1 MKSVVRIANASGY
14 WGDDPEALYRQ
25 VTGGPLDYVT
35 MDFLAEIT
43 MVILQR
49 QRARDPKAGFAYDFV
64 RQLETALPAI
74 VERGI
79 TVVVNAGGINPA
91 GCADAVAAVCQAAG
105 VSLPIGVVSG
115 DDVLP
120 RLAALEA
127 AGTTLDHMDG
137 ERRYDEVRGRIVAA
151 NAYLG
156 ARPVVEALRG
166 GARIVVTGR
175 TTDAALILAPLVHE
189 FGWSWDDWDRLAAGI
204 AAGHILECG
213 AQATGG
219 NFTDWQRVPSM
230 LDTGYPIAE
239 AAPDGS
245 FVVTKHP
252 NTGGVVTPRTVTEQ
266 LLYEIGDPHAY
277 LTPDVSAD
285 FTTLQ
290 LTQDGTDRVRVS
302 GARGAPP
309 PQTLKLSMVYRHGYR
324 AVGTVLISGP
334 SVIAKADRL
343 AEMIWHRVGTDF
355 ADRRTDCIGFN
366 ACWGGAA
373 ATGPEPNEII
383 FRVAVADP
391 DRRKLQRFSTQL
403 LGFALQGPPGLG
415 IFGGRPEVQEAYGF
429 WPALVPRQLVDAAVA
444 VRRDGAETTAVVPM
458 ALPVAAAPLAP
469 EPSGGAAAEPDR
481 GAADG
486 PPRRARPVRLATI
499 AYARSGDKGD
509 HANIGVA
516 ARSPE
521 AYAFLRETL
530 SAKRVRAF
538 YQDLIDGPAVRY
550 ELPNLLAL
558 NFLLHNALGGG
569 GTLSLRV
576 DHQGKTLA
584 QGLLTME
591 LDVPD
596 DVLASC
602 GA

>member
-25 VTGGPLDYVT
+25 VTGGEVDYVT

-49 QRARDPKAGFAYDFV
+49 QRARDPRAGFAYDFV
-64 RQLETALPAI
+64 EQLERALPAI
-74 VERGI
+74 AERGT
-79 TVVVNAGGINPA
+79 TVIVNAGGINPA
-91 GCADAVAAVCQAAG
+91 GCAEAIDALCHKAG
-105 VSLPIGVVSG
+105 LSLPIGVISG
-115 DDVLP
+115 DDLLA
-120 RLAALEA
+120 RLDALEA
-127 AGTTLDHMDG
+127 AGAQLDHMDG
-137 ERRYDEVRGRIVAA
+137 ERRYDEIRGRVVAA
-151 NAYLG
+151 NAYIS
-156 ARPVVEALRG
+156 ARPVAEALRG

-175 TTDAALILAPLVHE
+175 TTDVALILAPLAYE
-189 FGWSWDDWDRLAAGI
+189 FGWAWDDWDRLAAGI

-219 NFTDWQRVPSM
+219 NFTDWLRVPSM
-230 LDTGYPIAE
+230 LDMGYPIAE
-239 AAPDGS
+239 VQPTGS

-252 NTGGVVTPRTVTEQ
+252 GTGGVVTPRTITEQ
-266 LLYEIGDPHAY
+266 LLYEIGDPIAY

-285 FTTLQ
+285 FTALQ
-290 LTQDGTDRVRVS
+290 LTQEGADRVRVS
-302 GARGAPP
+302 HARGAPP
-309 PQTLKLSMVYRHGYR
+309 PTTLKVSMVYRQGYR

-334 SVIAKADRL
+334 NVIAKGERL

-355 ADRRTDCIGFN
+355 ADRRTDFIGFN

-373 ATGPEPNEII
+373 AAEPEPNEVV

-391 DRRKLQRFSTQL
+391 DRAKLQRFAKHL

-415 IFGGRPEVQEAYGF
+415 IFGGRPEVQEAFGF
-429 WPALVPRQLVDAAVA
+429 WPALVPRDLVTASVA
-444 VRRDGAETTAVVPM
+444 VRHDGRETTVDVPLRLPEADRAVRPAAPDAPADGAPTP
-458 ALPVAAAPLAP
+458 
-469 EPSGGAAAEPDR
+469 
-481 GAADG
+481 
-486 PPRRARPVRLATI
+486 ARSTRLQRTRLGTI

-509 HANIGVA
+509 DANIGVA
-516 ARSPE
+516 ARSAE

-530 SAKRVRAF
+530 SANRVRAF
-538 YQDLIDGPAVRY
+538 YRDRVAGPVVRY
-550 ELPNLLAL
+550 ELPNLLAF
-558 NFLLHNALGGG
+558 NFLLRHALGGG

-596 DVLASC
+596 DVLASV

>member
-1 MKSVVRIANASGY
+1 MKSLVRIANASGY

-49 QRARDPKAGFAYDFV
+49 QRARDARAGFAYDFV
-64 RQLETALPAI
+64 EQLERALPAV

-79 TVVVNAGGINPA
+79 TLVVNAGGINPS
-91 GCADAVAAVCQAAG
+91 GCAEAIEALCRKAG
-105 VSLPIGVVSG
+105 VSLPIAEVSG
-115 DDVLP
+115 DDMLP
-120 RLAALEA
+120 RLDELEA
-127 AGTTLDHMDG
+127 AGARLDHMDG
-137 ERRYDEVRGRIVAA
+137 ERSYDEIRGRVVAA
-151 NAYLG
+151 NAYIG
-156 ARPVVEALRG
+156 ALPVAEALRS

-189 FGWSWDDWDRLAAGI
+189 FGWAWDDWDRLAAGI

-219 NFTDWQRVPSM
+219 NFTDWNREPSM
-230 LDTGYPIAE
+230 LDMGYPIAE
-239 AAPDGS
+239 VEADGT

-252 NTGGVVTPRTVTEQ
+252 GTGGIVTPRTITEQ
-266 LLYEIGDPHAY
+266 LLYEIGDPRAY

-285 FTTLQ
+285 FTALR
-290 LTQDGTDRVRVS
+290 LMQDGADRVRVS
-302 GARGAPP
+302 NARGTPAPA
-309 PQTLKLSMVYRHGYR
+309 TLKVSMVYRHGYR

-334 SVIAKADRL
+334 NVIAKGERL

-355 ADRRTDCIGFN
+355 ADRRTDFIGFN

-373 ATGPEPNEII
+373 AAGPEPNEVI
-383 FRVAVADP
+383 FRIGVADP
-391 DRRKLQRFSTQL
+391 DRGKLQRFAKLL

-415 IFGGRPEVQEAYGF
+415 IFGGRPDVQEAFGF
-429 WPALVPRQLVDAAVA
+429 WPALIPRELVDAVVA
-444 VRRDGAETTAVVPM
+444 VRNNGEQSTSQVPM
-458 ALPVAAAPLAP
+458 ALPPNGRP
-469 EPSGGAAAEPDR
+469 
-481 GAADG
+481 
-486 PPRRARPVRLATI
+486 ARPVESEAALSDGAPRRSGRLQQVRLGTI

-509 HANIGVA
+509 HANVGVA
-516 ARSPE
+516 ARSAE
-521 AYAFLRETL
+521 AYEFLRETL
-530 SAKRVRAF
+530 TAQSVRGF
-538 YQDLIDGPAVRY
+538 FRDLVAGSVARY
-550 ELPNLLAL
+550 ELPNLLAF
-558 NFLLHNALGGG
+558 NFVLHNALGGG

-584 QGLLTME
+584 QGLLTMD

-596 DVLASC
+596 DVLASV

>member
-1 MKSVVRIANASGY
+1 MKPVVRIANASGY
-14 WGDDPEALYRQ
+14 WGDDPEALLRQ
-25 VTGGPLDYVT
+25 LTGGPVDYVT

-49 QRARDPKAGFAYDFV
+49 QRARDARAGFAYDFV
-64 RQLETALPAI
+64 EQLERALPAV
-74 VERGI
+74 VERGV

-91 GCADAVAAVCQAAG
+91 GCAEAIETLCKKAG
-105 VSLPIGVVSG
+105 VTLPIGVVSG
-115 DDVLP
+115 DDLLP
-120 RLAALEA
+120 RLEALEA
-127 AGTTLDHMDG
+127 AGACLDHMDG
-137 ERRYDEVRGRIVAA
+137 ERAYGEIRGRVVAA
-151 NAYLG
+151 NAYLS
-156 ARPVVEALRG
+156 ARPVAEALRA

-175 TTDAALILAPLVHE
+175 TTDAALILAPLAYE
-189 FGWSWDDWDRLAAGI
+189 FGWAWDDWDRLAAGI

-230 LDTGYPIAE
+230 LDIGYPVIE
-239 AAPDGS
+239 AQADGT

-252 NTGGVVTPRTVTEQ
+252 GTGGSVTPRTVTEQ
-266 LLYEIGDPHAY
+266 LLYEIGDPRAY
-277 LTPDVSAD
+277 LTPDVAAD
-285 FTTLQ
+285 FTSLQ
-290 LTQDGTDRVRVS
+290 LTQDGADRVRVS
-302 GARGAPP
+302 GARGAPAP
-309 PQTLKLSMVYRHGYR
+309 ATLKVSMVYRHGYR

-334 SVIAKADRL
+334 NVIAKGERL
-343 AEMIWHRVGTDF
+343 AEMVWHRVGTDF
-355 ADRRTDCIGFN
+355 ADRRTDFIGFN

-373 ATGPEPNEII
+373 AAEPEPNEIVFSI
-383 FRVAVADP
+383 AVADG
-391 DRRKLQRFSTQL
+391 DRSKLQHFAKHL

-415 IFGGRPEVQEAYGF
+415 VFGGRPEVQEAFGF
-429 WPALVPRQLVDAAVA
+429 WPALVPRELVTAAVS
-444 VRRDGAETTAVVPM
+444 VVGDGHQHTSEVPM
-458 ALPVAAAPLAP
+458 RLPAAGRPAQTVEPAATPAEGAP
-469 EPSGGAAAEPDR
+469 SR
-481 GAADG
+481 ST
-486 PPRRARPVRLATI
+486 RVQRARLGTI

-521 AYAFLRETL
+521 AYAFLREVL
-530 SAKRVRAF
+530 SGQRVRAF
-538 YQDLIDGPAVRY
+538 FRDLVGGRVVRY
-550 ELPNLLAL
+550 ELPNLLAF

-596 DVLASC
+596 DVLVSV

>member
-1 MKSVVRIANASGY
+1 MKSLVRIANASGY
-14 WGDDPEALYRQ
+14 WGDDPDALLRQ
-25 VTGGPLDYVT
+25 VTGGGLDYVT

-49 QRARDPKAGFAYDFV
+49 QRQRDPRAGFAYDFIE
-64 RQLETALPAI
+64 QLGRALPAI
-74 VERGI
+74 VEHGT

-91 GCADAVAAVCQAAG
+91 ACADAVAAACERAG

-115 DDVLP
+115 DDLLP
-120 RLAALEA
+120 RLDELEA
-127 AGTTLDHMDG
+127 QGARLDHMDG
-137 ERRYDEVRGRIVAA
+137 ERSYDEIRGRIVAA
-151 NAYLG
+151 NAYLS
-156 ARPVVEALRG
+156 ARPIVEALAG

-189 FGWSWDDWDRLAAGI
+189 LGWAWNDWDRLAAGI

-219 NFTDWQRVPSM
+219 NFTDWMRIPSM
-230 LDTGYPIAE
+230 LDVGYPIAE
-239 AAPDGS
+239 VQADGT

-252 NTGGVVTPRTVTEQ
+252 NTGGIVTPRTITEQ
-266 LLYEIGDPHAY
+266 LLYEIGDPRAY

-285 FTTLQ
+285 FTSLR
-290 LTQDGTDRVRVS
+290 LLQDGADRVRVS
-302 GARGAPP
+302 GARGAAPP
-309 PQTLKLSMVYRHGYR
+309 PTLKVSMVYRQGYR

-334 SVIAKADRL
+334 SVIAKGERL
-343 AEMIWHRVGTDF
+343 AEMVWHRVGTDF
-355 ADRRTDCIGFN
+355 ADRRSDFIGFN

-373 ATGPEPNEII
+373 AAEPEPNEIV
-383 FRVAVADP
+383 FRIGVADD
-391 DRRKLQRFSTQL
+391 DRKKLDRFAKHL

-429 WPALVPRQLVDAAVA
+429 WPALVPRGLVTASVV
-444 VRRDGAETTAVVPM
+444 VRNGGQERTTDVPLE
-458 ALPVAAAPLAP
+458 LP
-469 EPSGGAAAEPDR
+469 AAEPITRVDT
-481 GAADG
+481 GADPIAADA
-486 PPRRARPVRLATI
+486 PSSRSTRTQRVRLGTI

-509 HANIGVA
+509 HANIGIA

-530 SAKRVRAF
+530 SGARLRGFFRDRVA
-538 YQDLIDGPAVRY
+538 GSVVRY
-550 ELPNLLAL
+550 ELPNLLAF
-558 NFLLHNALGGG
+558 NFVLHNALGGG

-584 QGLLTME
+584 QGALTME
-591 LDVPD
+591 LDVPE
-596 DVLASC
+596 DVLASV